1 MTQLSPN
8 SNAPSDVAASENLLT
23 LLLAEKERRERTAA
37 VEAAPSYTIP
47 ERHIKVYGG
56 SKELWESSDPR
67 IIIAGPADAAKTFSL
82 LHLLDWYCWH
92 YKDLTCAIIR
102 KVHAD
107 MPSTVLQSWEKKV
120 IHMPKGE
127 SVAPGGIYKQGGES
141 PLFYQYPTGSRVW
154 VAGIDRPGKV
164 LSGEIDVAVT
174 NQTEEFELEDWET
187 LGTRTSGRAG
197 GLSPGRLLG
206 DANPGASTH
215 WIKVAER
222 DGTIKFIVAKH
233 EDNPELYDH
242 DNRCWTEEGERRM
255 AILRMN
261 TGVRLQRLY
270 YGNWVS
276 AEGTV
281 FQPFPTI
288 DAPYAP
294 ITRYIASVDWGWT
307 NPGVIQVWGIDGDN
321 RMYRVVE
328 QYETGVHVTLDNFDN
343 VFKWRDDHHGY
354 FLDYDALAKENDCWI
369 KRALLLQRDY
379 NIETWQCDPSKPD
392 FITRFQQAGLN
403 AVGANNA
410 IIQGIQWVEA
420 RQQVAGDGFPR
431 IALLRGSKP
440 TPDPQL
446 VEKHLPT
453 CLEDEVEV
461 YAYPKDKMTGKS
473 KRNENPVDAYNHSC
487 DSVRYSVAFIDSGGG
502 FFFA

>member
-1 MTQLSPN
+1 LTIPLPN
-8 SNAPSDVAASENLLT
+8 SNAPSAADDSLLT
-23 LLLAEKERRERTAA
+23 LLLAEKERRARARD
-37 VEAAPSYTIP
+37 EAATPSYTIP
-47 ERHIKVYGG
+47 ERNIRVYGG
-56 SKELWESSDPR
+56 SKGLWESPDPR
-67 IIIAGPADAAKTFSL
+67 IIIAGPADCSKTYSL
-82 LHLLDWYCWH
+82 LHLLDWYCWQ
-92 YKDLTCAIIR
+92 YKDLICAIIR

-107 MPSTVLQSWEKKV
+107 MPSTVLQSWERKV

-141 PLFYQYPTGSRVW
+141 PLFYQYPTGSRVF

-164 LSGEIDVAVT
+164 LSGEIDLAVC

-206 DANPGASTH
+206 DANPGPSTH

-222 DGTIKFIVAKH
+222 EGKLRFIEARH

-242 DNRCWTEEGERRM
+242 DRHEWTEEGERRL

-281 FQPFPTI
+281 FQAFPTI
-288 DAPYAP
+288 DKPFAP
-294 ITRYIASVDWGWT
+294 IVRRIGSVDWGWT
-307 NPGVIQVWGIDGDN
+307 NPGALQVWGIDGDQ
-321 RMYRVVE
+321 RMYREVE
-328 QYETGVHVTLDNFDN
+328 QYQTQVPVALQNFDE
-343 VFKWRDDHHGY
+343 VFRWDTTLNSYIVDY
-354 FLDYDALAKENDCWI
+354 VALDAAPDCWV
-369 KRALLLQRDY
+369 KRALILQRDF
-379 NIETWQCDPSKPD
+379 NVETWQCDPSRPE
-392 FITRFQQAGLN
+392 FITAFQQAGLN
-403 AVGANNA
+403 AVGAHNA
-410 IIQGIQWVEA
+410 IIQGIQWVEQ
-420 RQQVAGDGFPR
+420 RQVVAGDGFPR

-440 TPDPQL
+440 SPDPLL
-446 VEKHLPT
+446 VERHLPT

-461 YAYPKDKMTGKS
+461 YAYPKDKTTGKS
-473 KRNENPVDAYNHSC
+473 KRNENPVDAFNHAC
-487 DSVRYSVAFIDSGGG
+487 DITRYACSYIDSGGG